1 MQFRP
6 NQNVPTVFRPGFPP
20 LRGDVSPGSCL
31 NKAFNKLNL
40 LPGPLHFSEEKL
52 FTWRSTQRT
61 SPSSFTHKPQLVCS
75 SRNEIIVNY
84 MIMYCHPPPSSPRS
98 HNERGLFACGGGRHF
113 PAAETFPL
121 KKSRAHFRKTH
132 RKRGSKIKIKLIHF
146 SATRVAT
153 VEVEHTASPHEF
165 FRDCSGWWPKV
176 ENSVVP
182 LRK

>member
-1 MQFRP
+1 MWLQFRP

-20 LRGDVSPGSCL
+20 LHGDVSPGSCL

-40 LPGPLHFSEEKL
+40 LTLGEEKL

-84 MIMYCHPPPSSPRS
+84 MIMYCHSPSIPFFTAKPQRA
-98 HNERGLFACGGGRHF
+98 RFVCLWGAGIFRRRRLFFSR
-113 PAAETFPL
+113 
-121 KKSRAHFRKTH
+121 SRARTFAKTH

-146 SATRVAT
+146 SATPP
-153 VEVEHTASPHEF
+153 ASGNGGSGTQPPPPEF
-165 FRDCSGWWPKV
+165 FRDCSGWWPKGS
-176 ENSVVP
+176 E
-182 LRK
+182 